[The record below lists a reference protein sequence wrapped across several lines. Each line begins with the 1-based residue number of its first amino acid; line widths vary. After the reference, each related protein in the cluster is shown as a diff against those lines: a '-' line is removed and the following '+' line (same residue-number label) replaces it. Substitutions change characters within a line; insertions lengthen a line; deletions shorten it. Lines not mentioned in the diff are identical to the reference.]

1 MPQKSL
7 ERRAKVAKRE
17 GRTATVKDTDVGA
30 ASPLSGHAAK
40 KSRHIVAEIAPPDR
54 NASRREAPGEG
65 SASVER
71 RDATEAKDHFRSEA
85 GPGSKPGHHRKED
98 R

>member
-7 ERRAKVAKRE
+7 ERRAKLAKRE
-17 GRTATVKDTDVGA
+17 GRTAAVKDTDVGA
-30 ASPLSGHAAK
+30 TAPLSGHAAK
-40 KSRHIVAEIAPPDR
+40 KSRHVVAEIAPPDR

-65 SASVER
+65 IPTVER
-71 RDATEAKDHFRSEA
+71 RDASEAKDHFRSEA
-85 GPGSKPGHHRKED
+85 GPGTRPGHHRKED